1 MGTLIVLQSRL
12 GNKIPVSAFVDNYD
26 GMTPPMTANIERRYT
41 SQIAPAYIKENCI
54 SCNMCSLVCPHGVIR
69 PYLLTA
75 EEYEKA
81 PEYVRE
87 KCIETSIKNKLYK
100 FTIAINVANCTGCGL
115 CFNTCPGKK
124 GVKALTMKDVD
135 TLLKEREQRRF
146 EYLDKYIKEKD
157 VLDKFTI
164 KGSQLIKPKFA
175 YPGACAGCGET
186 AYLKLMSQ
194 LFGDNLVVAN
204 ATGCSSIYAA
214 SYPSMAYNVPWA
226 NSLFEDNAEFG
237 LGMYLADKTMK
248 ENIFSIVKKKLND
261 ADDETLEIYD
271 GYLAGLKDF
280 DKKLYDL
287 VVKEKDKDLL
297 SYKNYIKEKTFF
309 IVGGDGWAYDIGFSG
324 IDHVLASDANVNILV
339 LDTEVY
345 SNTGGQASKSSQI
358 GSVSKFASSGKK
370 TNKKDLTKIA
380 LTYKNAFV
388 ATVSLGAN
396 MNQVIKT
403 FKEAASFDGPSIIIA
418 YSPCIAHGILKGM
431 SNTIEE
437 EKLAVESGYFPL
449 FRYHPKKG
457 FSLDS
462 DVDFKKYY
470 EFIAGEDRYRTLKK
484 INPDE
489 YKTLLEENLLN
500 AKDRYEYLVKQ
511 VKKKEEE

>member
-1 MGTLIVLQSRL
+1 M
-12 GNKIPVSAFVDNYD
+12 P
-26 GMTPPMTANIERRYT
+26 
-41 SQIAPAYIKENCI
+41 
-54 SCNMCSLVCPHGVIR
+54 
-69 PYLLTA
+69 
-75 EEYEKA
+75 
-81 PEYVRE
+81 
-87 KCIETSIKNKLYK
+87 
-100 FTIAINVANCTGCGL
+100 
-115 CFNTCPGKK
+115 
-124 GVKALTMKDVD
+124 
-135 TLLKEREQRRF
+135 
-146 EYLDKYIKEKD
+146 
-157 VLDKFTI
+157 
-164 KGSQLIKPKFA
+164 
-175 YPGACAGCGET
+175 
-186 AYLKLMSQ
+186 
-194 LFGDNLVVAN
+194 
-204 ATGCSSIYAA
+204 
-214 SYPSMAYNVPWA
+214 
-226 NSLFEDNAEFG
+226 
-237 LGMYLADKTMK
+237 
-248 ENIFSIVKKKLND
+248 
-261 ADDETLEIYD
+261 
-271 GYLAGLKDF
+271 
-280 DKKLYDL
+280 
-287 VVKEKDKDLL
+287 
-297 SYKNYIKEKTFF
+297 YKNYIKEKTFF

-457 FSLDS
+457 FSLDL

-489 YKTLLEENLLN
+489 YKILLEENLLN